1 MAESGHTLEQDAD
14 GAQGRVT
21 RGELVELLSAAV
33 GKSAAEAAVER
44 GCAAVAFGAHGS
56 LAHAQ
61 RVLEAVAREP
71 GLVGITAR
79 FAKARLA
86 LRSA

>member
-1 MAESGHTLEQDAD
+1 MADPAHALESD
-14 GAQGRVT
+14 GADVSVT
-21 RGELVELLSAAV
+21 RAELVALLSSAV
-33 GKSAAEAAVER
+33 GKSAAEAAVDR
-44 GCAAVAFGAHGS
+44 GCAAVGFGAHGS
-56 LAHAQ
+56 VAHGQ